1 MLEIRNLYAKA
12 GGVEILHGIDLTV
25 RSGEVHAVMG
35 PNGSGKSTLSNALAG
50 HPSVEVT
57 RGEVLYDGRNLL
69 EMSPEGR
76 AAVRERIGGEK
87 PGGIN
92 PGGGPG
98 SR

>member
-1 MLEIRNLYAKA
+1 MLEIRNLYANA
-12 GGVEILHGIDLTV
+12 GGVEILHGVDLTV

-69 EMSPEGR
+69 EMAPRWPPSSALAKGSSSRSNTRWRSR
-76 AAVRERIGGEK
+76 A
-87 PGGIN
+87 
-92 PGGGPG
+92 
-98 SR
+98 